1 MRALVVGAGISGLAT
16 CLSLERQG
24 VHVDL
29 VERRPQ
35 VETLGSGITLIGPA
49 LRALQML
56 GVYDDCV
63 AQGFGIT
70 DFQTYNAD
78 GTLASTFRL
87 PSPVGTDQ
95 PGMLGM
101 MRPTLHSI
109 LLQHVRREGTSIRT
123 GVAPTGIV
131 DGTHSTTVT
140 FDSGERNEYD
150 LVVGADG
157 VRSTVRE
164 LVLGP
169 TPLVFAGQATVR
181 VVLPRPS
188 EVMAEIQFHP
198 VNDVFI
204 GFTPTAADRMYMY
217 CSFPAHQD
225 DWPSPTEVVALTRE
239 KTEPFGGL
247 VKEVRDDI
255 AAPRQVNFTK
265 FDTVIIPSPW
275 GHGRTVIVGDA
286 AHCPPPQLAAGAAM
300 CLEDAVALGQE
311 LQRAAG
317 PEQALQNFAS
327 RRYERCAFVVHT
339 ARQLSHWQTYP
350 GTGGNDHVRV
360 TTEAFELLAQPF

>member
-16 CLSLERQG
+16 CLSLQRQG
-24 VHVDL
+24 VDVDL
-29 VERRPQ
+29 IERQPQ
-35 VETLGSGITLIGPA
+35 VEALGSGITLIGPA

-63 AQGFGIT
+63 SQGFGIT
-70 DFQTYNAD
+70 DFETYNVD
-78 GTLASTFRL
+78 GTLSSTFRL
-87 PSPVGTDQ
+87 PSPVGTEQ

-101 MRPTLHSI
+101 MRPVLHSI
-109 LLQHVRREGTSIRT
+109 LLQQVRREGTSIRT
-123 GVAPTGIV
+123 GVSPTGIV
-131 DGTHSTTVT
+131 DGTCGTTVT
-140 FDSGERNEYD
+140 FSSGERHEYD
-150 LVVGADG
+150 FVVGADG
-157 VRSTVRE
+157 VRSAVRE

-169 TPLVFAGQATVR
+169 IPLVSAGQATVR

-188 EVMAEIQFHP
+188 EVIAEVQFHP
-198 VNDVFI
+198 VNDVFV

-217 CSFPAHQD
+217 CSFPTHQD
-225 DWPSPTEVVALTRE
+225 DGPSAAEVVTLTRE
-239 KTEPFGGL
+239 KIAPFGGL
-247 VKEVRDDI
+247 VEKVRDNITD
-255 AAPRQVNFTK
+255 PRQVNFTK
-265 FDTVIIPSPW
+265 FDTVIVPCPW

-311 LQRAAG
+311 LQRAAE
-317 PEQALQNFAS
+317 PEQALQNFAI

-350 GTGGNDHVRV
+350 RTDGNDHVQV
-360 TTEAFELLAQPF
+360 TANAFELLAQPF